1 MTRKRVTILFV
12 LLAGAVAVLFIALN
26 RNKCA
31 FPLDTAQI
39 YSIDFKIYP
48 QDVPNFTLL
57 DQERIQEIAGQ
68 INALKLEKT
77 SRLPDP
83 MSDQYYFLIVLG
95 EELDFSITLDEHVLN
110 VGGQDTYSADCSK
123 LCALLEQTYYDHK
136 SGALQH

>member
-77 SRLPDP
+77 SRWPDP
-83 MSDQYYFLIVLG
+83 MSDQYYFLRVFG
-95 EELDFSITLDEHVLN
+95 EEMDFSISLDEHVIN
-110 VGGQDTYSADCSK
+110 AGGQDTYSADCSK

>member
-48 QDVPNFTLL
+48 HDVPNFTLL

-77 SRLPDP
+77 SRLPCP
-83 MSDQYYFLIVLG
+83 TNTIF
-95 EELDFSITLDEHVLN
+95 
-110 VGGQDTYSADCSK
+110 
-123 LCALLEQTYYDHK
+123 
-136 SGALQH
+136 